1 MNVYDYYI
9 KFSEKEAS
17 ASGSIAYLNKIIYV
31 AYSEASE
38 ENYITLTGKK
48 DLEGID
54 WLDDAEKTIIEKG
67 FDCGLTTLCVRGAIS
82 ENYGQNGELKL
93 SEYKLE
99 DGTVV
104 DAQNLA
110 YTIVMSPRWSAQSL
124 PSGFS
129 GILVNSVAEVPSEKP
144 AENIVNVY
152 DPYKEGSSD
161 KKDFDGKALG
171 IMATFLAN
179 SSFKNMQFTVFNQYS
194 PVPSTGVIQSLKDV
208 NATFIFNDGINNMLG
223 MFACA
228 GNEIAHPYISELW
241 RYNVRESLRAFLQ
254 VQNPTYINDNIL
266 IIDDLVDKVCEKFLL
281 NGYFSEYQKT
291 VTPLKDGQL
300 ASDIDK
306 FLVNNVKVAYNTAGA
321 IWNIN
326 INVSE
331 VAL

>member
-9 KFSEKEAS
+9 KFSENEAS
-17 ASGSIAYLNKIIYV
+17 TSPSIAYLNKIIYV
-31 AYSEASE
+31 AYTEATT
-38 ENYITLTGKK
+38 ENYKTLLSKE

-54 WLDDAEKTIIEKG
+54 WLDATEKAIITKG
-67 FDCGLTTLCVRGAIS
+67 FDCGLTSLYVRGAIN
-82 ENYGQNGELKL
+82 ENYGQGEILAL
-93 SEYKLE
+93 SQYKLD
-99 DGTVV
+99 DGSVV

-110 YTIVMSPRWSAQSL
+110 YTIVISPRWSAQAL

-129 GILVNSVAEVPSEKP
+129 GVLVNSVATIPTVKP
-144 AENIVNVY
+144 GENIVNVY
-152 DPYKEGSSD
+152 DPYKEGSED
-161 KKDFDGKALG
+161 KTDFDGKALG
-171 IMATFLAN
+171 IMATFLAK
-179 SSFKNMQFTVFNQYS
+179 SSLKNMQFTVFNQYS